1 MTGLEDFRKEVISL
15 GVSGKVVCLGGQSVY
30 GGFSGASRVCG
41 WLVGPWPALPS
52 TVRLI
57 SPNPLV

>member
-30 GGFSGASRVCG
+30 GGFSGGQQGMWVAGGSLACLTQHSKVD
-41 WLVGPWPALPS
+41 
-52 TVRLI
+52 
-57 SPNPLV
+57 